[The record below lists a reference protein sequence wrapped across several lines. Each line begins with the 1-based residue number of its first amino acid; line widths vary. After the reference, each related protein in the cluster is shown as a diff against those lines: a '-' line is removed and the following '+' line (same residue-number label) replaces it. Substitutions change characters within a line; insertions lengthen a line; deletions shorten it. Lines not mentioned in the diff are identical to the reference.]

1 MKLCVEMKKI
11 TKRFGD
17 VVANDDVNFTA
28 YSGDIHSIVG
38 GNGAG
43 KTTLMKILYGLVKPD
58 KGEIFINGE
67 KAVIRNSRDA
77 ISKDLGMIHQ
87 EFLFVENMDAVD
99 NIILGKEPVKNV
111 MVDKKKAKEKII
123 RLQDMYHLF
132 FDTDKNVG
140 ELSMGE
146 RQRIEIVKVLYRNA
160 KILILDEPTG
170 ILTPQESKKLFNILR
185 ALKNSGSLIIFISH
199 KLNEVLEISDKI
211 SIMRIGKI
219 VETLSSKDADLRKL
233 AVKMI
238 GGKLPV
244 IDKEQSID
252 IGEILISVNN
262 LSLKSSKG
270 VGLPLPRIGEALVS
284 VDNLSLKDKDGKDL
298 LKNISFEIKSGEIF
312 GIAGI
317 EGNGQKELEECLTGN
332 ILFTYGS
339 LSIKGVTLD
348 KISPKS
354 FKNKGISW
362 IPSNRNDAGLIP
374 SFRLYENFIL
384 GYHNDKPFSSLSI
397 LNYDD
402 IYKVSKEIIENYD
415 ITPPDIN
422 RAAENL
428 SGGNQQKVLLG
439 RELSKN
445 PLFLV
450 AAHPTRGVDIK
461 GTWFIHKKLREIKEN
476 GAAVLLIS
484 SDLEELFM
492 LCDRIGVIYNG
503 EIIDIVAPEKITFE
517 EIGILM
523 LGGKTQTSNA
533 SIQ

>member
-11 TKRFGD
+11 TKRFDD
-17 VVANDDVNFTA
+17 VVANDDVNFSA
-28 YSGDIHSIVG
+28 CSGDVHSIVG

-43 KTTLMKILYGLVKPD
+43 KTTLMKILYGLIKPD

-77 ISKDLGMIHQ
+77 ISKDIGMIHQ

-99 NIILGKEPVKNV
+99 NIILGKEPVKNL
-111 MVDKKKAKEKII
+111 MVDKKKAKEEII
-123 RLQDMYHLF
+123 RLQDRYHLF
-132 FDTDKNVG
+132 FNTDKNVS

-170 ILTPQESKKLFNILR
+170 ILTPQESKELFNILR

-199 KLNEVLEISDKI
+199 KLNEVLEVSDKI
-211 SIMRIGKI
+211 SIMRAGKI
-219 VETLSSKDADLRKL
+219 VDTLSSKDADLREL
-233 AVKMI
+233 TVKMV
-238 GGKLPV
+238 GAELPS
-244 IDKEQSID
+244 IAKEQSADTGKIVV
-252 IGEILISVNN
+252 SVKA
-262 LSLKSSKG
+262 LHPKSSEG
-270 VGLPLPRIGEALVS
+270 VGKPPPRIGEALVS
-284 VDNLSLKDKDGKDL
+284 VDNLSLKDKNGKEL
-298 LKNISFEIKSGEIF
+298 LKNISFEIKSSEIF

-317 EGNGQKELEECLTGN
+317 QGNGQKELEECLTGN
-332 ILFTYGS
+332 LLYTEGKI
-339 LSIKGVTLD
+339 SIKGETLD

-362 IPSNRNDAGLIP
+362 IPSNRNDAGLIS

-397 LNYDD
+397 LNYDK
-402 IYKVSKEIIENYD
+402 IYKSGKEIIENYD

-422 RAAENL
+422 RAVENL

-461 GTWFIHKKLREIKEN
+461 GTWFIHNKLREIKKI
-476 GAAVLLIS
+476 GSAVLLIS

-523 LGGKTQTSNA
+523 LGGKTQVPNA
-533 SIQ
+533 SI

>member
-17 VVANDDVNFTA
+17 VVANDDVNFSA
-28 YSGDIHSIVG
+28 RSGDIHSIVG

-43 KTTLMKILYGLVKPD
+43 KTTLMKILYGIIKPD

-77 ISKDLGMIHQ
+77 ISKDIGMIHQ

-99 NIILGKEPVKNV
+99 NIILGKEPVKNL
-111 MVDKKKAKEKII
+111 MVDKKKGKEEII
-123 RLQDMYHLF
+123 RLQDRYHLF
-132 FDTDKNVG
+132 FDTDKNVS
-140 ELSMGE
+140 ELSMGK

-170 ILTPQESKKLFNILR
+170 ILTPQESKQLFNILR
-185 ALKNSGSLIIFISH
+185 ALKNSGSLVIFISH
-199 KLNEVLEISDKI
+199 KLNEVLEVSDKI
-211 SIMRIGKI
+211 SIMRAGKI
-219 VETLSSKDADLRKL
+219 VDTLSSKDADLREL
-233 AVKMI
+233 TVKMV
-238 GGKLPV
+238 GAELP
-244 IDKEQSID
+244 
-252 IGEILISVNN
+252 SVVKGPYP
-262 LSLKSSKG
+262 KSSDG
-270 VGLPLPRIGEALVS
+270 VSKPTPRIGEALVS
-284 VDNLSLKDKDGKDL
+284 VDNLSLKDKNGKEL
-298 LKNISFEIKSGEIF
+298 LKNISFEIKSSEIF

-332 ILFTYGS
+332 ILYTEGKI
-339 LSIKGVTLD
+339 SIKGETPD

-362 IPSNRNDAGLIP
+362 IPSNRNDAGLIS

-384 GYHNDKPFSSLSI
+384 GYHNDKPFSNFSI

-402 IYKVSKEIIENYD
+402 IYKVGKEIIENYD
-415 ITPPDIN
+415 IIPPDIN
-422 RAAENL
+422 SPVENL

-461 GTWFIHKKLREIKEN
+461 GTWFIHNKLRDIKKI
-476 GAAVLLIS
+476 GSAVLLIS

-503 EIIDIVAPEKITFE
+503 KIIDIVAPEKITFE

-523 LGGKTQTSNA
+523 LGGKTQVPNA
-533 SIQ
+533 CI